1 LTHSPWVGVDLAAD
15 NVAWARLVRCAHDVM
30 LSGRGTPPVLRDVIV
45 RSWDRC
51 LRAGL
56 DPERPAQRVLDE
68 TEARE
73 RLDAHPLAAVL
84 PLVGELLDEVAQDAR
99 HLVVISDADG
109 LLLWS
114 RGHPSMVEAAAKP
127 HFLPGCLWSEH
138 GIGTN
143 AVGTA
148 LVLDH
153 AVQVFSAEHFNRLLH
168 GWSGSAAPIHD
179 PGTNELLG
187 AVGLSGSFRRAH
199 PHTLGLV
206 SAAARLAEAHL
217 TERQAERDNA
227 LRTRYLDLVARSRPR
242 RSALVS
248 RDGRVLAATPLGW
261 LAERIELPPSGDE
274 VCLDGGP
281 RLAIEPLG
289 PEASIVWDAG
299 AQRDPPHPRLDL
311 RALGRDHVEVDLL
324 GRTVELGPRQGEL
337 VVLLALHP
345 SGMNGEE
352 LARALYGVHGSEV
365 TVRAEIARLRRRLGP
380 LVASQPY
387 RLLADVQ
394 ADFLE
399 VEWMARRGA
408 LAAARDL
415 YVGPLLPDSDVPA
428 IAAAR
433 ARLERACPRRPW
445 RHDGRARAATP
456 LQPSLRA

>member
-1 LTHSPWVGVDLAAD
+1 MHSPWVGVDLAAD
-15 NVAWARLVRCAHDVM
+15 NVAWARLVRSAHDVM
-30 LSGRGTPPVLRDVIV
+30 LAGRGTPPVLRDLIV
-45 RSWDRC
+45 RSWGRCIEAGVDPDRAAPR
-51 LRAGL
+51 L
-56 DPERPAQRVLDE
+56 LDE
-68 TEARE
+68 NETRE
-73 RLDAHPLAAVL
+73 RLEAHPLAAVV
-84 PLVGELLDEVAQDAR
+84 PVVRDLLGEVAQDAR
-99 HLVVISDADG
+99 HLAVLVDADG

-114 RGHPSMVEAAAKP
+114 EGHPSMAEAAAKP
-127 HFLPGCLWSEH
+127 HFLPGCLCSER

-143 AVGTA
+143 GIGTA
-148 LVLDH
+148 LALDH

-168 GWSGSAAPIHD
+168 GWGSSAAPIHD
-179 PGTNELLG
+179 PETNELLG

-199 PHTLGLV
+199 PHTLALV

-217 TERQAERDNA
+217 AERQAVHDHA
-227 LRTRYLDLVARSRPR
+227 LEARYLDLVARSRPR
-242 RSALVS
+242 RSALVK
-248 RDGRVLAATPLGW
+248 RNGRVLAATPPGW
-261 LAERIELPPSGDE
+261 LGERLELPASNGE
-274 VCLDGGP
+274 VTLEGGP
-281 RLAIEPLG
+281 RLAIEALAPDT
-289 PEASIVWDAG
+289 SIVWDAG
-299 AQRDPPHPRLDL
+299 AQEGPPHPRLDL
-311 RALGRDHVEVDLL
+311 RALGRDHVEVELL
-324 GRTVELGPRQGEL
+324 GHTVELGRRHGEL

-345 SGMNGEE
+345 RGMSGEE

-387 RLLADVQ
+387 RLVADVH

-428 IAAAR
+428 IAGAR

-456 LQPSLRA
+456 LQPWLSA